1 MPLPPPSPPNLPAAP
16 LRVLVVHNRYQYRGG
31 EDTVV
36 EAEVDL
42 LRAHGH
48 PVETYFRSNDDVAGI
63 GKLQLAAQTLWS
75 RRTIEDVDRVA
86 ERFAPDIVHVH
97 NTLPLISPSIYWAAH
112 RRGIPIVQT
121 LHNFRL
127 LCPQAML
134 LRDGQ
139 VCEDCVGR
147 FPWPG
152 IRHGC
157 YRGSTAQTAMVAGSV
172 ELHRRLGT
180 WHDKVSTYIA
190 LNDFCRDKFIQG
202 GLPPDK
208 IVVKPNFIDA
218 PPPKDRPRSGFLFV
232 GRLSKE
238 KGIHVLAEA
247 LSLCPEGVHCR
258 VAGTGPDE
266 ALIAGHPRVTMLG
279 AICHDAVLDE
289 MTRAIG
295 MVLPST
301 CFESFPRTIV
311 EAFSSG
317 LPVIASNLG
326 GQPALIGDRSRG
338 LLFRAGDAKDLAEK
352 ITWANVHKTRLAA
365 MGQSAQA
372 YHGQHLTGAK
382 NYRQTLRIYN
392 DASAAVTRRSLA
404 NHRKA
409 NPSHPGNL

>member
-1 MPLPPPSPPNLPAAP
+1 MPLPSSSTPRHLAEP

-42 LRAHGH
+42 LRSHGH

-75 RRTIEDVDRVA
+75 RRTIKDFDRIA

-97 NTLPLISPSIYWAAH
+97 NTLPLISPSVYWAAH

-134 LRDGQ
+134 LRAGQ

-157 YRGSTAQTAMVAGSV
+157 YRGSTAQTAMVASTV

-180 WHDKVSTYIA
+180 WQDKVSTYIA
-190 LNDFCRDKFIQG
+190 LNDFCRDKFIEG
-202 GLPPDK
+202 GLPAEK

-218 PPPKDRPRSGFLFV
+218 PPPKDLPRSGFLFV

-279 AICHDAVLDE
+279 ALNSAQVLDE
-289 MTRAIG
+289 MQRA
-295 MVLPST
+295 VALVVPSIWY
-301 CFESFPRTIV
+301 ENFPRTIV
-311 EAFSSG
+311 EAYACG
-317 LPVIASNLG
+317 LPVIASDIGALADIVTHDTTGYLFPVNSPSALSETLRRTSSNPQRLKSLG
-326 GQPALIGDRSRG
+326 
-338 LLFRAGDAKDLAEK
+338 RAVRQLYERELDKD
-352 ITWANVHKTRLAA
+352 
-365 MGQSAQA
+365 Q
-372 YHGQHLTGAK
+372 
-382 NYRQTLRIYN
+382 NYRILTAIYHSLRKI
-392 DASAAVTRRSLA
+392 DGAVVS
-404 NHRKA
+404 
-409 NPSHPGNL
+409 P

>member
-1 MPLPPPSPPNLPAAP
+1 MPLPSPSTPSHPAEP

-42 LRAHGH
+42 LRSHGH
-48 PVETYFRSNDDVAGI
+48 PVETYFRSNDDVAAI
-63 GKLQLAAQTLWS
+63 GKLQLAAQTVWS
-75 RRTIEDVDRVA
+75 RRTVEDFDRIA

-97 NTLPLISPSIYWAAH
+97 NTLPLISPSVYWAAH
-112 RRGIPIVQT
+112 RHGIPIVQT

-152 IRHGC
+152 IRHRC
-157 YRGSTAQTAMVAGSV
+157 YRGSRAQTAMVAGSV

-190 LNDFCRDKFIQG
+190 LNDFCRDKFIEG
-202 GLPPDK
+202 GLPAGK

-218 PPPKDRPRSGFLFV
+218 PPPKDLPRSGFLYV

-247 LSLCPEGVHCR
+247 LSLCPEDVHCR

-266 ALIAGHPRVTMLG
+266 ALIASHPKVTMLG

-289 MTRAIG
+289 MNRAIG

-301 CFESFPRTIV
+301 CSESFPRTIV
-311 EAFSSG
+311 EAFASG

-338 LLFRAGDAKDLAEK
+338 LLFRAGDAGDLAEK
-352 ITWANVHKTRLAA
+352 LTWASAHETDLAA
-365 MGQSAQA
+365 MGHTART
-372 YHGQHLTGAK
+372 YHGQNLTGAK
-382 NYRQTLRIYN
+382 NYRQVLRIY
-392 DASAAVTRRSLA
+392 DHARVALTARSLA
-404 NHRKA
+404 NHRQA
-409 NPSHPGNL
+409 PPLHPGNP

>member
-1 MPLPPPSPPNLPAAP
+1 MPLPPPSPPSLPAAP

-75 RRTIEDVDRVA
+75 RRTIEDVDRIA

-202 GLPPDK
+202 GLPADK

-218 PPPKDRPRSGFLFV
+218 PPPKDGPRSGFLFV

-266 ALIAGHPRVTMLG
+266 ELIAGHPRVTMLG
-279 AICHDAVLDE
+279 ALNSAQVLDE
-289 MTRAIG
+289 MQRA
-295 MVLPST
+295 VALVVPSIWY
-301 CFESFPRTIV
+301 ENFPRTIV
-311 EAFSSG
+311 EAYACG
-317 LPVIASNLG
+317 LPVIASDIG
-326 GQPALIGDRSRG
+326 ALASIVTHQTTG
-338 LLFRAGDAKDLAEK
+338 LLFAAGNASSLHKAMLELHAHRDSAHQLGAAARYTYERELSP
-352 ITWANVHKTRLAA
+352 NV
-365 MGQSAQA
+365 
-372 YHGQHLTGAK
+372 
-382 NYRQTLRIYN
+382 NYRAIQKIYRN
-392 DASAAVTRRSLA
+392 LTRRA
-404 NHRKA
+404 VPPHR
-409 NPSHPGNL
+409 STC